1 MKSLHAFVDKS
12 SNNMGKKLRDE
23 DLRLNIIINGDNGRK
38 QIGELERAIHDANA
52 KLENLRATQKKM
64 EASGDTQSK
73 AYQKL
78 TAQIIKT
85 NKEIDDNRTKLAEL
99 RRQLDINTM
108 TISEL
113 RKHQSMLNI
122 QVSRMVPGTPQ
133 WAALNAELKQ
143 TNARLAELRAQ
154 SKATSGVVGTLANR
168 VNRYIGLITAG
179 FASFAFVIAG
189 INKARGAFL
198 DYDEACVDAMK
209 TTNLTRD
216 EIEELS
222 GELEKIDT
230 RTAQNS
236 LLDLVRIGGKLGITG
251 KQDLLEFAKAAD
263 IINVSLGRDLGNN
276 TEDAIREIGK
286 LVDIFHLRDNYG
298 LEESM
303 LRTGS
308 AINELGMASTA
319 NEGYI
324 VDFTKQVAGIAPM
337 ADISIQNTLG
347 LAASLDKL
355 GQRNETAATAIGQTI
370 TGMFKRT
377 DAFAKVAKMSLSDFT
392 ALLNTDVNEALM
404 RVLEGMSNDGN
415 GLFAV
420 VDALNS
426 AKLEGQRAQQIL
438 GSLADNVAVVR
449 EQQRIANEAFADGSS
464 VLEEFNVK
472 NNSASAEM
480 EKRKKAIVE
489 EAVALGQQLTPAI
502 NVSLSATTW
511 LIKLLGELISF
522 SIRYKT
528 VIIALAATYAIYTG
542 WQKAAVAWKKLEVF
556 WSKEHRVALERLTNS
571 MVKSTASAKLMAAA
585 QNLLV
590 GNLRA
595 AGVAAKAFW
604 AALNPATKVFAVI
617 GLVTGAVAAL
627 WSKLKGVSKTQKE
640 INEIRQKSAA
650 VYAEAAVEIHNEK
663 KALEEVRTA
672 LFSAAEGS
680 NARRAAIKAI
690 NDKYGEYLPK
700 LITEKDTNEDIA
712 RALRE
717 VNTQMENNIR
727 LKHRQTEEENA
738 YSLNRDQLKTNM
750 GDLQELY
757 QDMYGEAMPIEKI
770 KIMSAA
776 LSEYNDIYSS
786 QTATL
791 EQMIAADKDLSQVM
805 SGIGFSNF
813 SKMRFFERYYEE
825 IGQITKDSGQLK
837 RTLAEIDAFF
847 GPKTN
852 PGFDS
857 DDNIDPDGNDNPGG
871 LKPAAGGNWS
881 LAGDEEYLKARLA
894 LTEKYRKGEIVS
906 EEQYKDELLA
916 LEIKT
921 LQDRLALNVESG
933 TDRLKLQ
940 QELEDKLIERQE
952 RSAERERQVAKTLA
966 DIESDPI
973 AQENARY
980 EEQREQYAG
989 NNAMLEALEKVH
1001 QRKIASIKL
1010 DAIESDF
1017 KRSEEQYKLERKI
1030 MQNRHRQELLDFRGS
1045 ANQRRQLRKQQNDE
1059 LLRFDTEYLA
1069 SAAAELQKFLE
1080 TGEFGSISLDLS
1092 QLSEQEL
1099 TELRNQIE
1107 DLQAKLHGT
1116 QEGSGD
1122 EGYAATS
1129 GEGSLFG
1136 ISQNDWE
1143 TFFEN
1148 IENGKIGMDELA
1160 VAVQAVGNV
1169 FNTLMSL
1176 YQKWDE
1182 KQSAVEKKQ
1191 LQTFQKNN
1199 DRKKKDY
1206 EARMRAGL
1214 MTEAQYNSEIETL
1227 DAEYDAF
1234 QEELALK
1241 QAERQKQM
1249 NIAQAIMNTALSVT
1263 MALAQLGPIAGP
1275 IAAGIMA
1282 AMGAAEV
1289 ALIKSTPVVTG
1300 AEEGGYTNVKR
1311 RQDGK
1316 RFKAR
1321 LSPDKR
1327 GFIST
1332 PTVLVSEA
1340 GGEYVIPTDGLQNP
1354 SLMPFINTIETA
1366 RRNGTLRN
1374 LNFDAVYP
1382 ATATVAKAAGG
1393 FTSTATDGAQFGAVS
1408 PYPTSDTRRAEELF
1422 EKLLKRLDEPM
1433 PAYVTMLGRNGLV
1446 EMMKK
1451 YDKQREKGKL

>member
-1 MKSLHAFVDKS
+1 
-12 SNNMGKKLRDE
+12 MGKKLRDE

-38 QIGELERAIHDANA
+38 QIGELDRAIHDANA

-78 TAQIIKT
+78 TAQIVKT
-85 NKEIDDNRTKLAEL
+85 NKEIEDNRTKLASL

-122 QVSRMVPGTPQ
+122 QLSRMVPGTPQ

-154 SKATSGVVGTLANR
+154 SKATGGVVGTLANR

-198 DYDEACVDAMK
+198 DYDEACIDAMK

-222 GELEKIDT
+222 GDLKKIDT

-426 AKLEGQRAQQIL
+426 VKLEGQRAQQIL

-464 VLEEFNVK
+464 AMEEFNVK
-472 NNSASAEM
+472 NTSATAEM
-480 EKRKKAIVE
+480 EKRKKAIIE

-522 SIRYKT
+522 SMRYKT

-542 WQKAAVAWKKLEVF
+542 WQKAVVAWKKLEVF

-585 QNLLV
+585 QNLLA

-595 AGVAAKAFW
+595 AGIAAKAFW

-650 VYAEAAVEIHNEK
+650 VYADAAVEIHNEK

-776 LSEYNDIYSS
+776 VSEYNDIYSS

-813 SKMRFFERYYEE
+813 GKMRFFERYYEE
-825 IGQITKDSGQLK
+825 IGQMTKDSGQLK

-847 GPKTN
+847 GPKPV
-852 PGFDS
+852 PGTEGKTVL
-857 DDNIDPDGNDNPGG
+857 DGNDEDKGLRTATGG
-871 LKPAAGGNWS
+871 DWS
-881 LAGDEEYLKARLA
+881 LTGNEEYLKARLA

-916 LEIKT
+916 LEIKM

-940 QELEDKLIERQE
+940 QEVEDKLIEQQE
-952 RSAERERQVAKTLA
+952 RSAERAREVAKTLA
-966 DIESDPI
+966 DIESNPI

-980 EEQREQYAG
+980 EEQRKQYAG

-1010 DAIESDF
+1010 DAVEADF
-1017 KRSEEQYKLERKI
+1017 KRSEEQYKLGRKI

-1045 ANQRRQLRKQQNDE
+1045 ASQRRQLRKQQNDE
-1059 LLRFDTEYLA
+1059 LFRFDTEYLA
-1069 SAAAELQKFLE
+1069 SAAVEFQQFLE

-1116 QEGSGD
+1116 QEGTGD

-1191 LQTFQKNN
+1191 LQIFQKNN

-1214 MTEAQYNSEIETL
+1214 MTEAQYNSEVETL

-1234 QEELALK
+1234 QEALALK

-1300 AEEGGYTNVKR
+1300 SEEGGYMNVKR

-1332 PTVLVSEA
+1332 PTVLVSEV
-1340 GGEYVIPTDGLQNP
+1340 GGEYVIPASGLQNP

-1382 ATATVAKAAGG
+1382 ATATVAKSAGG
-1393 FTSTATDGAQFGAVS
+1393 FTSTATDGPPTGES
-1408 PYPTSDTRRAEELF
+1408 PYYPASDTRRAEELF